1 MSSDLPPYAAL
12 DSVINEGKCV
22 GCKNEWLVNLLT
34 SKRGVRMNQAGLLEH
49 SEIKALNCTLYLS
62 YDSFTREG
70 ALLWLGFDILISSE
84 VDVEPYIILP

>member
-1 MSSDLPPYAAL
+1 
-12 DSVINEGKCV
+12 
-22 GCKNEWLVNLLT
+22 
-34 SKRGVRMNQAGLLEH
+34 MNQTGLLEH
-49 SEIKALNCTLYLS
+49 SEIKVLNCTLYLS